1 MRLTLGAFVAGFVT
15 LALEVTSVRL
25 LAPSF
30 GASLL
35 VFTSV
40 VGIILAGL
48 AAGYAFGGRLAD
60 RRPEPRLLGWIFLC
74 AGVLVLLLPAVSR
87 PLLAAARAALSGA
100 SLPLFL
106 WSLLAAA
113 LLVLPPTVLLGMVS
127 PFLVRLKVEVA
138 TGVGRAAGSLSAV
151 GTAGS
156 ILGTFAPVLLLI
168 PALGTAAT
176 LRLLGGLTVVT
187 SLLFLGKARVAAM
200 GVAAAAALV
209 PARGARAPGVI
220 AQVESPYQHIAVEER
235 GDGTRI
241 LRVNEGLAAQS
252 TYVPGAEL
260 SGTMYDAF
268 LLADAMKEGGV
279 GTLAEIG
286 LAGGTIAHD
295 FQLHLPNVRVT
306 GVELDPEVIAL
317 GRRYFTLDDPN
328 LTLVNADG
336 RVFLQA
342 TRERFDAVAV
352 DVFRQ
357 PHIPFPFTTAEFFEL
372 VRSRLEPGGVL
383 LMNVAAFDRRDRLLA
398 GILNTIASVFREVW
412 VFHPLEHMNFLVFA
426 TDTARL
432 RDRLAAD
439 PVPTAVEGWRVAVLG
454 GMERVGFDASRPV
467 FTDDR
472 SPAEVWGDLLFLRY
486 LAAERR

>member
-40 VGIILAGL
+40 VGVILAGL

-60 RRPEPRLLGWIFLC
+60 RRPEPRRLGWIFLS
-74 AGVLVLLLPAVSR
+74 AGVLVLLLPAASR
-87 PLLAAARAALSGA
+87 PLLVSARSALSGA

-106 WSLLAAA
+106 WSLLAAT

-127 PFLVRLKVEVA
+127 PFLVRLKAKEVA
-138 TGVGRAAGSLSAV
+138 GVGRAAGTLSAV

-156 ILGTFAPVLLLI
+156 ILGTFAPVLVLI

-176 LRLLGGLTVVT
+176 LRILGGLAVAT
-187 SLLFLGKARVAAM
+187 SLLFLGRKSSTALAI
-200 GVAAAAALV
+200 AAAAAIA
-209 PARGARAPGVI
+209 PAPGARAPGVL
-220 AQVESPYQHIAVEER
+220 AQVESPYQHIEVEE
-235 GDGTRI
+235 GNDGARV

-252 TYVPGAEL
+252 TYVPGAKL

-268 LLADAMKEGGV
+268 LLADAMKDGGLR
-279 GTLAEIG
+279 TLAVIG

-295 FQLHLPNVRVT
+295 FQLQLPNVRVT
-306 GVELDPEVIAL
+306 GVELDPDVIAL
-317 GRRYFTLDDPN
+317 GRKYFTLDDPN
-328 LTLVNADG
+328 LTAVNADG
-336 RVFLQA
+336 RVFLEA
-342 TRERFDAVAV
+342 TRTRFDAIAV

-357 PHIPFPFTTAEFFEL
+357 PHIPFPFTTREFFDL

-383 LMNVAAFDRRDRLLA
+383 LMNVAAIDRGDRLLE
-398 GILNTIASVFREVW
+398 GIVNTIAGVFREVW

-426 TDTARL
+426 SNVPGL
-432 RDRLAAD
+432 RGRLAVE
-439 PVPTAVEGWRVAVLG
+439 PVPADVEGWRLAVLRN
-454 GMERVGFDASRPV
+454 MVRVRPDPRRPF